1 MTLADD
7 LDNGSLITIIKC
19 ADCERPLV
27 EMVKS
32 HDSDKLQ
39 KITACCLGDT
49 GCGGESWVTP
59 LSGEYRM
66 RPCDGRSITDMD
78 YNEDGTSRL
87 YVS

>member
-7 LDNGSLITIIKC
+7 LNDDSLITIIKC
-19 ADCERPLV
+19 ADCEESLV

-39 KITACCLGDT
+39 KIIAHCSVDD
-49 GCGGESWVTP
+49 CGGESWVTL
-59 LSGEYRM
+59 LSGEYRV
-66 RPCDGRSITDMD
+66 RPSSERSITDMD
-78 YNEDGTSRL
+78 YNEDGVSHL